1 VKRFALKDLKFYP
14 ATPSRWRDVE
24 KLFGERGA
32 CGGCWCMYLRLSNS
46 TWTKGKTSGA
56 NKRAFKRVISAG
68 EKPGVIA
75 YLGREPIGWCAVA
88 PRKAYPRLA
97 RSRVMAPVDDK
108 QAWAITC
115 LFIQKSCRRKGVSAR
130 LLKAAAEHAGRYG
143 AEVVEGYP
151 VEATMEKMPD
161 PFLWHGTPSAFRRAG
176 FREVA
181 RRSKS
186 RVVMR
191 RRPPTIAR

>member
-1 VKRFALKDLKFYP
+1 MARFALKDLDFHP
-14 ATPSRWRDVE
+14 ATPSRWHDVE

-32 CGGCWCMYLRLSNS
+32 CGGCWCMFLRLSNS
-46 TWTKGKTSGA
+46 EWTKGKTTGA
-56 NKRAFKRVISAG
+56 NKKAFKKVIANG
-68 EKPGVIA
+68 EKPGVLA
-75 YLGREPIGWCAVA
+75 YHGRDPIGWCAIA
-88 PRKAYPRLA
+88 PREAYPRLA
-97 RSRVMAPVDDK
+97 RSRVMAPIDNKRSWV
-108 QAWAITC
+108 ITC
-115 LFIQKSCRRKGVSAR
+115 LFVHKDYRRKGVSAR
-130 LLKAAAEHAGRYG
+130 LLKAAAELAGRGG

-176 FREVA
+176 FREAA

-191 RRPPTIAR
+191 RRAPAK